1 MGISKARRA
10 YAIFAWITL
19 GTVIVQFFLA
29 GLGVFGGR
37 FDFHL
42 HQVFPIV
49 IGASMLTTLVL
60 ASVARL
66 PGRVI
71 GLAALQMALLIVQG
85 LLIDLWH
92 GGLVVAGALHPVNG
106 LAIFAL
112 AAFAAARAR
121 QVVAARAAVAR
132 AARLTATRAPERVS
146 A

>member
-1 MGISKARRA
+1 MQRA
-10 YAIFAWITL
+10 YVGFAWITL

-29 GLGVFGGR
+29 GLGVFGGK

-42 HQVFPIV
+42 HMMFPIV
-49 IGASMLTTLVL
+49 IGASMITTLLL

-71 GLAALQMALLIVQG
+71 GLAALQIALLIVQG
-85 LLIDLWH
+85 MLIDAWR

-121 QVVAARAAVAR
+121 HMATARAAVVA
-132 AARLTATRAPERVS
+132 ATRAVAAGAAERAAERVS

>member
-1 MGISKARRA
+1 MGISKTQRA
-10 YAIFAWITL
+10 YVIFAWITL

-29 GLGVFGGR
+29 GLGVFGGT
-37 FDFHL
+37 FDFHF
-42 HQVFPIV
+42 HRIFPIV
-49 IGASMLTTLVL
+49 IAVSMITTLAL

-66 PGRVI
+66 PGRVLA
-71 GLAALQMALLIVQG
+71 LAALQIALLIVQG

-121 QVVAARAAVAR
+121 QVVAVRAAVAA
-132 AARLTATRAPERVS
+132 AARLTAVRAPERVS